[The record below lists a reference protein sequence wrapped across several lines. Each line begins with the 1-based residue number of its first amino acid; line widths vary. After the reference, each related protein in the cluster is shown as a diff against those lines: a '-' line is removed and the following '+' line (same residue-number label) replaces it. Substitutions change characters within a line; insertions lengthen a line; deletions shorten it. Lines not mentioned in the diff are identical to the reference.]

1 MSPKLRVW
9 LVNSHMSDPNDLR
22 YLFNLVFAL
31 YSKSGLILHI
41 GPYGLVLGFSRVPI
55 RVSGIPGV

>member
-9 LVNSHMSDPNDLR
+9 LVNSHMSDSNDLR

-31 YSKSGLILHI
+31 
-41 GPYGLVLGFSRVPI
+41 
-55 RVSGIPGV
+55 